1 MLYIIYG
8 MLLLIVVFFIK
19 NSEDNI
25 WMSVVSAI
33 NS

>member
-8 MLLLIVVFFIK
+8 MLLLIVVFSIK